1 MCTKAV
7 GRTDAAKV
15 VPMTAKPV
23 KISDILL
30 QYGYVLAQVQLGAL
44 YRDPSAWSQKTT
56 LNVAGSKNF
65 SSDRTI
71 HEYATEIWKAEP
83 CPTP

>member
-44 YRDPSAWSQKTT
+44 YRDPSAWSHKTT
-56 LNVAGSKNF
+56 LNVVGSKNF

-71 HEYATEIWKAEP
+71 HEYATEIWNAEP